1 MLRHEF
7 QPGKLVAGTFL
18 AGAGIAYAGD
28 AGGLWHVEWFVA
40 IPVVC
45 AGLFLATVAA
55 ATGYGIRR
63 RRARSMASTESDEA
77 PASTSGSHAIR

>member
-7 QPGKLVAGTFL
+7 QPGRAILGLTFL
-18 AGAGIAYAGD
+18 GAAGLYAADVTGSWETPWW
-28 AGGLWHVEWFVA
+28 AL

-45 AGLFLATVAA
+45 AGLAVASLAGLVA
-55 ATGYGIRR
+55 YSVRR
-63 RRARSMASTESDEA
+63 RRKARIASSEKTVA

>member
-7 QPGKLVAGTFL
+7 QPGRAILGLTFL
-18 AGAGIAYAGD
+18 GTAGLYAAD
-28 AGGLWHVEWFVA
+28 ATGSWDIPWWAL

-45 AGLFLATVAA
+45 AGLGLASFAGLIAYSVR
-55 ATGYGIRR
+55 RR
-63 RRARSMASTESDEA
+63 RRARIASSENTVD